1 MGKNYIKQW
10 MEDNDLE
17 FNEEFKIKGLNEDA
31 RIISDDYSI
40 YNTFTGYYESST
52 ELLSGRFEIE
62 KFPWKPKDGEI
73 YYYVGIVGDKVQV
86 LDTTYVHGN
95 DFCELCLK
103 KNNYFKTFDEA
114 HLYKCDLVDVIWNV
128 IN

>member
-52 ELLSGRFEIE
+52 ELLSGRFETVVISS
-62 KFPWKPKDGEI
+62 
-73 YYYVGIVGDKVQV
+73 
-86 LDTTYVHGN
+86 
-95 DFCELCLK
+95 
-103 KNNYFKTFDEA
+103 EA
-114 HLYKCDLVDVIWNV
+114 
-128 IN
+128 